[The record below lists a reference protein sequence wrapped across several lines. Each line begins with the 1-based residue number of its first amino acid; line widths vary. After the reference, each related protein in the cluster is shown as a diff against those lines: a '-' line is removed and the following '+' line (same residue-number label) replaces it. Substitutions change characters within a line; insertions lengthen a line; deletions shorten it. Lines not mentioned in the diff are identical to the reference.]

1 MIYTVLSVLDYGD
14 IIYTLYLTAPQAIV
28 FLLTTLSPLSSLANR
43 REQHCMLFIFK
54 ALPQRLPAYLF
65 SFTRFKHSTYN
76 IRSQDFLTI
85 PVKGMVIIQSFYAL
99 TEHSFYYKPH
109 SPSSLHRHSL
119 KDVFLYLNTFFN
131 IHSHTQTLMDALG
144 ATRDSVSCQGC
155 FGMQTRIAGESIRQ
169 PCDGLTTRSTSQFPP
184 RFKYLVS

>member
-1 MIYTVLSVLDYGD
+1 MIYTVYGD
-14 IIYTLYLTAPQAIV
+14 IIYMLYFTALQVIV

-65 SFTRFKHSTYN
+65 SFTQFKHSTYN
-76 IRSQDFLTI
+76 ISSQDFLTI
-85 PVKGMVIIQSFYAL
+85 PVKGMVIIQSFYPL

-131 IHSHTQTLMDALG
+131 VHSHTQTLMDALG
-144 ATRDSVSCQGC
+144 ATVRCVDDSLY
-155 FGMQTRIAGESIRQ
+155 F
-169 PCDGLTTRSTSQFPP
+169 
-184 RFKYLVS
+184 LVSSQIQILNLMNLIYEPI